1 MGRYRCNVIRQ
12 KPEIVIQVVAVTHQA
27 AKNTAK
33 YDNEA
38 LWEET
43 KMM

>member
-12 KPEIVIQVVAVTHQA
+12 KPEIVIQVEAVTYQA